1 MEKPE
6 GKDFKLK
13 PGAGCYDYGWRHIK
27 RHTCSSRQVCK
38 KWERLPRS
46 CLFLSFYLINF
57 ISFHF
62 TFTKSKRVKVPNIRN
77 LISRLVGHFSFSSLS
92 YYYFK
97 YMGIILV
104 RDSKKIRW
112 ISKMKEISRRCCF
125 NLETGI
131 VPFLSFFLLEF
142 LISKYFFFFN

>member
-1 MEKPE
+1 MRDDLSKSDTKSLKLTLLEKPE

-92 YYYFK
+92 YASRILFQVYGNYTCTWFQENKMDFK
-97 YMGIILV
+97 DERNIT
-104 RDSKKIRW
+104 
-112 ISKMKEISRRCCF
+112 KMLF
-125 NLETGI
+125 
-131 VPFLSFFLLEF
+131 
-142 LISKYFFFFN
+142 